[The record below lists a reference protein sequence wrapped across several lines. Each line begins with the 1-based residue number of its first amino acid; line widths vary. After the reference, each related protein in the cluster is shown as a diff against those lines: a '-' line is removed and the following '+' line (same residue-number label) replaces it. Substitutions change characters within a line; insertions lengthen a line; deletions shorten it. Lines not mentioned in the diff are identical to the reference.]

1 MTPEQIASIETQLNA
16 SPEAAFLRAR
26 DEALKERDEARRK
39 LDDLAERYKDL
50 DAERERLRLELSAV
64 STPTAGVWFWQG
76 AGDRPE
82 SLSCP
87 VVMSAEKLRE
97 LLARNVAGLLA
108 SALKVAD
115 GDVVVLSPQEQMSE
129 SAYRAVNE
137 SFAAMKDLRR
147 VVWILSPN
155 GPLDVDLLTTEQ
167 RQQLLNELG
176 LPAAVAKA
184 TEKGEAFKRY
194 VHQRLD
200 AAGVPA
206 DPEPDANAKHG
217 CRIEG
222 RLNYV
227 LDEGRHALHERSRD
241 IEALER
247 VAAKLAE
254 SQAREAELRAA
265 AGRALPFVHWDFP
278 PRVND
283 ATCGDGACGHPL
295 SARELQAVLARPVDW
310 SALRELLGRL
320 AVRVAGYS
328 GANPWR
334 DVALTTAIDDVLR
347 GER

>member
-64 STPTAGVWFWQG
+64 STPAAGVWFWQG
-76 AGDRPE
+76 EGDRPE

-97 LLARNVAGLLA
+97 LLARNIAGLLA

-129 SAYRAVNE
+129 SAYRAMNE

-167 RQQLLNELG
+167 RQQLLNE
-176 LPAAVAKA
+176 
-184 TEKGEAFKRY
+184 
-194 VHQRLD
+194 
-200 AAGVPA
+200 
-206 DPEPDANAKHG
+206 
-217 CRIEG
+217 
-222 RLNYV
+222 
-227 LDEGRHALHERSRD
+227 ALLARD
-241 IEALER
+241 LW
-247 VAAKLAE
+247 
-254 SQAREAELRAA
+254 QLRK
-265 AGRALPFVHWDFP
+265 
-278 PRVND
+278 
-283 ATCGDGACGHPL
+283 
-295 SARELQAVLARPVDW
+295 SARRAQ
-310 SALRELLGRL
+310 
-320 AVRVAGYS
+320 
-328 GANPWR
+328 
-334 DVALTTAIDDVLR
+334 
-347 GER
+347 